1 MSRQPS
7 QKPSRAREWGTGIP
21 GLCRNPD
28 RVKQRQSCRRLSLG
42 ETQMTSAPSILVS
55 QDGAVA
61 TVTLNRPDRLNA
73 LDFATWRLLGEEMRQ
88 LDGDERLRALV
99 LRGAGGKA
107 FAAGADIAAFPL
119 ERSTVEQARRYGE
132 AMQGALDAISGCRH
146 PTVALIEGVCVGG
159 GLEIAACCDLR
170 ICGQSSR
177 FGVPISRLGLTMA
190 YGELVALLDLVGPS
204 ATREILLEGRVFDA
218 EHALRIGLVSAVV
231 PADGLLAEAGAIAGR
246 IAERGPI
253 ATAYAKEAVAR
264 GADMPLEQALRFET
278 DLTVI
283 LQTTEDRA
291 EGVKAFLE
299 KRKPEFK
306 AR

>member
-1 MSRQPS
+1 
-7 QKPSRAREWGTGIP
+7 
-21 GLCRNPD
+21 
-28 RVKQRQSCRRLSLG
+28 
-42 ETQMTSAPSILVS
+42 MTSAPSILVS

-119 ERSTVEQARRYGE
+119 ERSTVEQARHYGE

-218 EHALRIGLVSAVV
+218 EHALRIGLVTRVV
-231 PADGLLAEAGAIAGR
+231 DDATVEAEAYATARR
-246 IAERGPI
+246 IAEGAPL
-253 ATAYAKEAVAR
+253 VAR
-264 GADMPLEQALRFET
+264 WHKKFIRRLGDRRPLSDEEFDESYAA
-278 DLTVI
+278 VG
-283 LQTTEDRA
+283 TEDYR
-291 EGVKAFLE
+291 EGVRAFLE
-299 KRKPEFK
+299 KRRPRFSG
-306 AR
+306 R